1 MWSINLSFLKKPSN
15 TGTESRA
22 DFTLTLRLDRG
33 GILKRSWNGIRLHA
47 ASESTGTPKLYNWLG
62 LN

>member
-1 MWSINLSFLKKPSN
+1 MWAINLSFLKKPSDIGKEN
-15 TGTESRA
+15 RA

-33 GILKRSWNGIRLHA
+33 GILRRSWNGIRLHA
-47 ASESTGTPKLYNWLG
+47 VSESTATSKLYNWLG